1 MDSSGLEFKASD
13 LRKHLSIVWRRKWFI
28 LLFAVLVVGATVLA
42 TSLLLTPMYQSAAEI
57 MQRRSG
63 LDKILLGQD
72 LFQQNFQPERD
83 MQTAAELV
91 TSPEVSTAVGND
103 LGGRLN
109 GKSPASMVS
118 VGVVKKAD
126 ILAITA
132 TDADPEIAA
141 AVANSF
147 AVQYIAWRQRVDLSS
162 LQKARAPIEAQLLAT
177 PEDQQA
183 SANYRVLRDKLE
195 NLKLL
200 ESMQNGNFE
209 LVMTATSSSSPVS
222 PNPVKNGLMALVLSL
237 FAGVSG
243 AIIANHFDTRIR
255 HTDEIER
262 MIDKPILSSIPKP
275 GSSNAGHLV
284 TVDQPAGA
292 SSEAFRLLRT
302 NLSYIE
308 PDKEIKS
315 ILVTSPEAGE
325 GKTSTVANLAITM
338 SRNGQKVIVLDSDLR
353 RPMLSEYMGLSNA
366 FGLTNAVSGNTTL
379 RESLQ
384 MIDAKDLAISVAN
397 DRVPDQDEYTSSLN
411 GVKPIYCA
419 TTGPLPPN
427 PGEIA
432 ASEKMTQLI
441 AEASEYSD
449 IVLVDSPPLGVVGDA
464 ASLATKVDGVILVMS
479 MGRTRKQSLK
489 TIRHFMENVPCNV
502 LGIVL
507 TNTGGKDSYGGYGVH
522 NYSSGY

>member
-1 MDSSGLEFKASD
+1 MDSSGLEFNASD
-13 LRKHLSIVWRRKWFI
+13 LRKHLNIVWRRKWFI
-28 LLFAVLVVGATVLA
+28 LLFAVLVAGATVLV
-42 TSLLLTPMYQSAAEI
+42 TYLLLTPMYQSEAEI

-63 LDKILLGQD
+63 LDKILLGED
-72 LFQQNFQPERD
+72 LFQQSYSPD
-83 MQTAAELV
+83 KDILTAAELV

-103 LGGRLN
+103 LSDRLN

-118 VGVVKKAD
+118 VAVVKKAD
-126 ILAITA
+126 ILSITA
-132 TDADPEIAA
+132 TNADPEIAA
-141 AVANSF
+141 VVANSF
-147 AVQYIAWRQRVDLSS
+147 AVQYIAWRQRVDQSS
-162 LQKARAPIEAQLLAT
+162 LQRARAPIEAQVAAT
-177 PEDQQA
+177 PEDQQD

-209 LVMTATSSSSPVS
+209 LVMTATPSSSPVS

-243 AIIANHFDTRIR
+243 AIIVNHFDTRIR

-275 GSSNAGHLV
+275 GSSNAGPLV

-292 SSEAFRLLRT
+292 GSEAFRLLRT

-315 ILVTSPEAGE
+315 IMITSPEAGE
-325 GKTSTVANLAITM
+325 GKTTTVANLAITM
-338 SRNGQKVIVLDSDLR
+338 ARNGQRVMVLDSDLR
-353 RPMLSEYMGLSNA
+353 RPKLSEYLGLNNA
-366 FGLTNAVSGNTTL
+366 IGLTNAVSGNKTL
-379 RESLQ
+379 KESLQ
-384 MIDAKDLAISVAN
+384 MIDAKDLAISVDN
-397 DRVPDQDEYTSSLN
+397 DQVSDQDAFINSLN
-411 GVKPIYCA
+411 GVKPIYYVA
-419 TTGPLPPN
+419 SGPLPPN

-432 ASEKMTQLI
+432 ASDKMTQII
-441 AEASEYSD
+441 AEAREYSD

-464 ASLATKVDGVILVMS
+464 ASLATKVDGVIFVMS

-489 TIRHFMENVPCNV
+489 TMRHFMENVPCNV

-507 TNTGGKDSYGGYGVH
+507 TNTGGKDSYRGYGVDS
-522 NYSSGY
+522 YSSGY